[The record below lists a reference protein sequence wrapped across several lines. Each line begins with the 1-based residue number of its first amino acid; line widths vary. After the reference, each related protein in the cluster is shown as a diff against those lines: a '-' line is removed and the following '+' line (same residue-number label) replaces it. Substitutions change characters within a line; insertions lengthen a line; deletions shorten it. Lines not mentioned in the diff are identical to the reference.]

1 MGCAERQWGFVLLHW
16 NSWRI
21 KSHPKLPEP
30 THAFFLISVDP
41 GFSCHAHLLPGKQG
55 NILLPVCSHTW
66 GYLEQVCC
74 VWLKTQRQHMLSLSE
89 TCFSC
94 SEGYSGYLC
103 IISWAGFVSFE
114 ETPPA
119 SLLSLFKVI
128 HHYLHFFFIHLFLP
142 TSSCSNLS
150 GSLSLNLGLL
160 RRLQILISMCYW
172 IFWLWSRSQPVSQW
186 LFFALGT
193 TKLISALMHLLKP
206 WLFIYFL
213 YTIFRYTPEPGNDQ
227 SCFLHVA
234 LLFLFSYISMENHG
248 VGTGLTSGNQCF
260 QPIYL
265 CELSFWI
272 IFSAFLMKTLKLPW
286 SFFVFLPDSQKY
298 SKNFPFTDLTS
309 SYLSVLSTC
318 RHKVRS

>member
-1 MGCAERQWGFVLLHW
+1 M
-16 NSWRI
+16 
-21 KSHPKLPEP
+21 
-30 THAFFLISVDP
+30 
-41 GFSCHAHLLPGKQG
+41 
-55 NILLPVCSHTW
+55 
-66 GYLEQVCC
+66 
-74 VWLKTQRQHMLSLSE
+74 
-89 TCFSC
+89 
-94 SEGYSGYLC
+94 
-103 IISWAGFVSFE
+103 SFE

-248 VGTGLTSGNQCF
+248 VGTGLTSGNQ
-260 QPIYL
+260 
-265 CELSFWI
+265 
-272 IFSAFLMKTLKLPW
+272 
-286 SFFVFLPDSQKY
+286 
-298 SKNFPFTDLTS
+298 FPTHL
-309 SYLSVLSTC
+309 YV
-318 RHKVRS
+318 